1 MISLGIDIGT
11 TNVSVTALDLD
22 TGVIQESYSKPNK
35 RIASDDEYAYIQD
48 PHAIEESVRL
58 LLSKIKTPY
67 HCAAVTGQV
76 HGILYY
82 DRNGSAI
89 SPLYTWLDRRAAEV
103 IDGESPQ
110 DRLKRITGTTMPPGY
125 GLLTHYTNS
134 LIDEVPAEAVGMT
147 GILEYI
153 TGRLIGKTLDKADS
167 SCISLFGAYDT
178 IGLQN
183 DQKVLEEVFR
193 ERGIK
198 FLKTARPFEHAGKMK
213 VNRGEGLRPVPIAY
227 PVGDN
232 QAGFFGLVS
241 KPETSCLISIGT
253 SGQISLFSTSA
264 ECPESMEL
272 RPYFGQGY
280 LHVGASLS
288 AGKSYEVLKDFIK
301 SIYEQA
307 AGLEVEDEK
316 VFDLMKDSAHELD
329 LKGAAPLK
337 VTTKFNG
344 TRREPDVRGA
354 IENISFNNFKLGNLV
369 QGTVDGI
376 IRELHD
382 YTYDLGSLFTPVQQ
396 IIAAGSSV
404 RKNEL
409 FSEALEKQFGLQTII
424 ADIDDGAA
432 MGAALIGAV
441 SAELIDI
448 EAAQSLVEK
457 IVGTA

>member
-1 MISLGIDIGT
+1 MVSLGIDIGT

-22 TGVIQESYSKPNK
+22 TGEILESYSRPNK
-35 RIASDDEYAYIQD
+35 RLASDDEYAYLQD
-48 PHAIEESVRL
+48 PHVIEESVRL
-58 LLSKIKTPY
+58 LLSKIKTP
-67 HCAAVTGQV
+67 CRSAAVTGQV

-82 DRNGSAI
+82 DSNGSAI

-134 LIDEVPAEAVGMT
+134 LINEVPNEAVGMT

-167 SCISLFGAYDT
+167 SCISLFGAYDSV
-178 IGLQN
+178 GLQN
-183 DQKVLEEVFR
+183 DQKVLQEVFSKR
-193 ERGIK
+193 SLK
-198 FLKTARPFEHAGKMK
+198 FPGTAEPFEKAGDFAEHI
-213 VNRGEGLRPVPIAY
+213 GEGLRQVPFAY

-253 SGQISLFSTSA
+253 SGQISLFSPST
-264 ECPESMEL
+264 ECPVSMEL
-272 RPYFGQGY
+272 RPFFGQGY

-307 AGLEVEDEK
+307 AGSEVADEK

-329 LKGAAPLK
+329 LKEAASLK

-354 IENISFNNFKLGNLV
+354 IENISFNNLKLGNLV

-382 YTYDLGSLFTPVQQ
+382 YTYDLGSLFSPVQQ

-441 SAELIDI
+441 SAELIDV
-448 EAAQSLVEK
+448 ETAQSLVEK